1 MLSTTNDNESS
12 TSHLP
17 PLRSQTYSP
26 AQQQQQQQHTTSK
39 SSDTFVLGNRFGQ
52 SNRNDEQRYPND
64 YNQRSNTT
72 NSEAQLLRHLSDDF
86 AQLLNRTDISDC
98 LLNVRG

>member
-1 MLSTTNDNESS
+1 MLSTSNDNDNS
-12 TSHLP
+12 TSQLP

-26 AQQQQQQQHTTSK
+26 VQQQQQQHTASK
-39 SSDTFVLGNRFGQ
+39 PSDTFVLGNRFGQ
-52 SNRNDEQRYPND
+52 SNRNDERRYSNG
-64 YNQRSNTT
+64 YNQRSNTINNDT
-72 NSEAQLLRHLSDDF
+72 QLLQHLSDDF